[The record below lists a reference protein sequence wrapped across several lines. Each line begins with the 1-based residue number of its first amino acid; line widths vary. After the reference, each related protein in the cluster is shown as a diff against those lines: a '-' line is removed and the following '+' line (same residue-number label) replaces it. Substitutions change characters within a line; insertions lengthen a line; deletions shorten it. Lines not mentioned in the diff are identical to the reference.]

1 LNFGGIG
8 GFLVIKLVKPTIVFC
23 SWSPYEG
30 AFGKVLPIETK
41 PHIRAAATRV
51 LRKTDAAVGKKI
63 CGLDS
68 ADGVFYEAAELQS
81 LFVGDG
87 GSQVL
92 NVHQSLANEHN
103 LSNFGNARHP

>member
-1 LNFGGIG
+1 MG

-30 AFGKVLPIETK
+30 AFGKILPTETK
-41 PHIRAAATRV
+41 PHIRAVAAWV
-51 LRKTDAAVGKKI
+51 LGKTNAAVGKKI
-63 CGLDS
+63 GGLNS
-68 ADGVFYEAAELQS
+68 ADGVFYKAAELQS